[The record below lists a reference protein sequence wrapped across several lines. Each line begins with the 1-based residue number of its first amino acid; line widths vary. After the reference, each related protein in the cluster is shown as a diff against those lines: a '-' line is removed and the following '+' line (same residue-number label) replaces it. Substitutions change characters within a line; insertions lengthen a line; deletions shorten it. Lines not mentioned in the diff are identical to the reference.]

1 MPPCQTKKKLE
12 KIGKFLVP
20 QLFVKLQKIG
30 DLCGHKWPEGIMCKS
45 EKNFQFRKFVQ
56 KFQNSSKPPEM
67 VLFQLFFHF

>member
-1 MPPCQTKKKLE
+1 MPPCQTKEKLE

-20 QLFVKLQKIG
+20 QFFVKLQKIG
-30 DLCGHKWPEGIMCKS
+30 DLCGHKWPEGIMSKS
-45 EKNFQFRKFVQ
+45 EKNFKFMKFVQ